1 MLGDEG
7 VGRRQVLLGDYR
19 RHWTVQAAR
28 FTPGNHPLRRM
39 ARMGRLAA
47 VGAGSERI

>member
-7 VGRRQVLLGDYR
+7 VERRQVLLGDCR
-19 RHWTVQAAR
+19 RHWTVQASR

-39 ARMGRLAA
+39 TRMGRLGA
-47 VGAGSERI
+47 VGAGIERI